1 MSDLGGDQL
10 FARPDRAESNSII
23 LHIDM
28 DCFYAACERLREP
41 ELVDEPVIIGMGYD
55 ADDPSGAVATAS
67 YEARSFGIESAMPIS
82 EALDILPRR
91 TDQSEDP
98 TEPTGLYRPVDMDY
112 YSEIS
117 ADVRGILRDYA
128 DVFEPMSI
136 DEAYMDV
143 TDRTTWNSV
152 EGYAAEIK
160 SRISTE
166 IGVTASI
173 GVAPTKSAAKVASD
187 HDKPDGLVIV
197 TPGEVTDFFAGLS
210 IEAVH
215 GVGPVTANRLRE
227 IDIDTA
233 GKLASTDP
241 VILEQ
246 EFGTRGREFY
256 DRVHG
261 IDPRPVTPPDDPKSL
276 SKESSTGEPVVS
288 MDEKQSRI
296 ESLAYEVAERAVEK
310 DAMYQT
316 IGIKIITPPYEIHT
330 RAHSLTGPVQD
341 SELVR
346 TIALDLLE
354 EFSETPVR
362 KLGVRVSKLSFTERN
377 QADLASWSP
386 DDPSPT
392 PQSGL
397 TISPPQKTG
406 QLTLSDFVDQ

>member
-1 MSDLGGDQL
+1 MSELGDDQL
-10 FARPDRAESNSII
+10 FARPERTESNSII

-55 ADDPSGAVATAS
+55 ANDPSGAVATAS

-91 TDQSEDP
+91 TVPSEDP
-98 TEPTGLYRPVDMDY
+98 TEPTGLYRPVEMDY

-128 DVFEPMSI
+128 DVFEPVSI

-143 TDRTTWNSV
+143 TDRTNWNSV

-187 HDKPDGLVIV
+187 HDKPDGLVIIA
-197 TPGEVTDFFAGLS
+197 PGEVTEFFAELS

-227 IDIDTA
+227 MDIDTA

-241 VILEQ
+241 VVLEE

-288 MDEKQSRI
+288 MEEKQSRI
-296 ESLAYEVAERAVEK
+296 ESLAYKVSERAVEK

-316 IGIKIITPPYEIHT
+316 IGIKIVTPPYEIHT
-330 RAHSLTGPVQD
+330 RARSLNGPVQD

-386 DDPSPT
+386 DDASPA
-392 PQSGL
+392 PQSRR
-397 TISPPQKTG
+397 TITTPQKTR
-406 QLTLSDFVDQ
+406 QLTLTDFVDQ